1 MSTNSVESGPVAEL
15 DQREQ
20 RLERAE
26 ERVAEFGEEKLQRL
40 ADVYHE
46 FVGVLDRYEDQVTD
60 DGGDVKTNIEFQ
72 SQIAEVSKQLS
83 DDLLLSE
90 TFRECDEYLQQKW
103 FSESDFEHVYEQL
116 DPVSDLVGRL
126 EERDAALEAYRE
138 TRRDVRYRIREL
150 DEEINELERL
160 SRLGNA
166 DLDAPTERLRE
177 PIEAY
182 NDAVTDAFEAF
193 RRNSSAREVLAFVA
207 AMADYPLVPFEH
219 PPEGLLRY
227 VREREPGTET
237 ISQLLAYADYSRSK
251 LDHYVDD
258 PGALKHT
265 IGGKQTFLERLDA
278 APLRIDWPPPAATDL
293 EFRCGE
299 LTAAV
304 NRFAPD
310 AVEPL
315 RDVAALPRETNYERL
330 RNAAQA
336 REELTDVE
344 RDRIATED
352 IEGQLEGLREGDY
365 FRSRIAF
372 SGVSRA
378 DTGV

>member
-46 FVGVLDRYEDQVTD
+46 FVGILDRYEDQVTD
-60 DGGDVKTNIEFQ
+60 DGGDIQTNIEFQ
-72 SQIAEVSKQLS
+72 SQVAEVSKQLS

-166 DLDAPTERLRE
+166 DLDAPTGRLRE

-278 APLRIDWPPPAATDL
+278 APLRIGWPPPAATDL
-293 EFRCGE
+293 EYRCRE

-315 RDVAALPRETNYERL
+315 RDVAALPRERNYERL

-352 IEGQLEGLREGDY
+352 IEGQLGGLREEREHLQGALDEY
-365 FRSRIAF
+365 PER
-372 SGVSRA
+372 
-378 DTGV
+378 

>member
-46 FVGVLDRYEDQVTD
+46 FVGILDRYEDQVTD
-60 DGGDVKTNIEFQ
+60 DGGDIQTNIEFQ
-72 SQIAEVSKQLS
+72 SQVAEVSKQLS

-166 DLDAPTERLRE
+166 DLDAPTGRLRE

-207 AMADYPLVPFEH
+207 AMADYPLVPFEY

-227 VREREPGTET
+227 VGEREPGTET

-278 APLRIDWPPPAATDL
+278 APLRIGWPPPAATDL
-293 EFRCGE
+293 EYRCRE

-315 RDVAALPRETNYERL
+315 RDVAALPRERNYERL

-352 IEGQLEGLREGDY
+352 IEGQLGGLREEREHLQGALDEY
-365 FRSRIAF
+365 PER
-372 SGVSRA
+372 
-378 DTGV
+378 

>member
-46 FVGVLDRYEDQVTD
+46 FVGILDRYEDQVTD
-60 DGGDVKTNIEFQ
+60 DGGDVQTNIEFQ

-166 DLDAPTERLRE
+166 DLDAPTGRLRE

-207 AMADYPLVPFEH
+207 AMADYPLVPFEY

-227 VREREPGTET
+227 VREREPGIET

-278 APLRIDWPPPAATDL
+278 APLRIGWPPPAATDL
-293 EFRCGE
+293 EYRCRE

-315 RDVAALPRETNYERL
+315 RDVAALPRERNYERL

-352 IEGQLEGLREGDY
+352 IEGQLGGLREEREHLQGALDEY
-365 FRSRIAF
+365 PER
-372 SGVSRA
+372 
-378 DTGV
+378 

>member
-46 FVGVLDRYEDQVTD
+46 FVGILDRYEDQVTD
-60 DGGDVKTNIEFQ
+60 DGGDVQTNIEFQ

-166 DLDAPTERLRE
+166 DLDAPTGRLRE

-207 AMADYPLVPFEH
+207 AMADYPLVPFEY

-278 APLRIDWPPPAATDL
+278 APLRIGWPPPAATDL
-293 EFRCGE
+293 EYRCRE

-315 RDVAALPRETNYERL
+315 RDVAALPRERNYERL

-352 IEGQLEGLREGDY
+352 IEGQLGGLREEREHLQGALDEY
-365 FRSRIAF
+365 PER
-372 SGVSRA
+372 
-378 DTGV
+378 

>member
-46 FVGVLDRYEDQVTD
+46 FVGILDRYEDQVTD
-60 DGGDVKTNIEFQ
+60 DGGDIQTNIEFQ
-72 SQIAEVSKQLS
+72 SQVAEVSKQLS

-166 DLDAPTERLRE
+166 DLDAPTGRLRE

-227 VREREPGTET
+227 VGEREPGTET

-278 APLRIDWPPPAATDL
+278 APLRIGWPPPAATDL
-293 EFRCGE
+293 EYRCRE

-315 RDVAALPRETNYERL
+315 RDVAALPRERNYERL

-352 IEGQLEGLREGDY
+352 IEGQLEGLREEREHLQGALDEY
-365 FRSRIAF
+365 PER
-372 SGVSRA
+372 
-378 DTGV
+378 

>member
-46 FVGVLDRYEDQVTD
+46 FVGILDRYEDQVTD
-60 DGGDVKTNIEFQ
+60 DGGDIQTNIEFQ
-72 SQIAEVSKQLS
+72 SQVAEVSKQLS

-166 DLDAPTERLRE
+166 DLDAPTGRLRE

-207 AMADYPLVPFEH
+207 AMADYPLVPFEY

-227 VREREPGTET
+227 VREREPGIET

-278 APLRIDWPPPAATDL
+278 APLRIGWPPPAATDL
-293 EFRCGE
+293 EYRCRE

-315 RDVAALPRETNYERL
+315 RDVAALPRERNYERL

-352 IEGQLEGLREGDY
+352 IEGQIEGLREEREHLQGALDEY
-365 FRSRIAF
+365 PER
-372 SGVSRA
+372 
-378 DTGV
+378 

>member
-40 ADVYHE
+40 AGVYHE

-60 DGGDVKTNIEFQ
+60 DGGDVQTNIEFQ

-90 TFRECDEYLQQKW
+90 TFQECDEYLQQKW

-138 TRRDVRYRIREL
+138 SRRDVRYRIREL

-166 DLDAPTERLRE
+166 DLDAPTGRLRE

-182 NDAVTDAFEAF
+182 NDAVTGAFEAF
-193 RRNSSAREVLAFVA
+193 RRGASAREVLAFVA
-207 AMADYPLVPFEH
+207 AMADYPLVPFER
-219 PPEGLLRY
+219 PPEELLRY
-227 VREREPGTET
+227 AREREPGTET

-278 APLRIDWPPPAATDL
+278 APLRIGWPPPAATDL

-315 RDVAALPRETNYERL
+315 RDVAALPRERNYERL

-352 IEGQLEGLREGDY
+352 IEGQLGGLREEREHLQGALDEY
-365 FRSRIAF
+365 PER
-372 SGVSRA
+372 
-378 DTGV
+378 

>member
-26 ERVAEFGEEKLQRL
+26 ERVAEFGEQKLQRL
-40 ADVYHE
+40 AGVYHE

-60 DGGDVKTNIEFQ
+60 DGGDVQTNIEFQ

-166 DLDAPTERLRE
+166 DLDAPTGRLRE

-207 AMADYPLVPFEH
+207 AMADYPLVPFEY

-227 VREREPGTET
+227 VREREPGIET

-278 APLRIDWPPPAATDL
+278 APLRFGWPPPAATDL
-293 EFRCGE
+293 EYRCRE

-315 RDVAALPRETNYERL
+315 RDVAALPRERNYERL

-352 IEGQLEGLREGDY
+352 IEGQLGGLREEREHLQGALDEY
-365 FRSRIAF
+365 PER
-372 SGVSRA
+372 
-378 DTGV
+378 

>member
-26 ERVAEFGEEKLQRL
+26 ERVAEFGEQKLQRL
-40 ADVYHE
+40 AGVYHE

-60 DGGDVKTNIEFQ
+60 DGGDVQTNIEFQ

-182 NDAVTDAFEAF
+182 NDAVTGAFEAF

-207 AMADYPLVPFEH
+207 AMADYPLVPFER
-219 PPEGLLRY
+219 PPEEVLRY
-227 VREREPGTET
+227 AREREPGTET

-258 PGALKHT
+258 PGALKGT
-265 IGGKQTFLERLDA
+265 IGGKQTYLERLDA

-315 RDVAALPRETNYERL
+315 RDVAALPRERNYERL

-352 IEGQLEGLREGDY
+352 IEGQLEGLREKREHLQGALDEY
-365 FRSRIAF
+365 PER
-372 SGVSRA
+372 
-378 DTGV
+378 

>member
-46 FVGVLDRYEDQVTD
+46 FVGILDRYEDQVTD
-60 DGGDVKTNIEFQ
+60 DGGDVQTNIEFQ

-166 DLDAPTERLRE
+166 DLDAPTGRLRE

-207 AMADYPLVPFEH
+207 AMADYPLVPFEY

-227 VREREPGTET
+227 VGEREPGTET

-278 APLRIDWPPPAATDL
+278 APLRIGWPPPAATDL
-293 EFRCGE
+293 EYRCRE

-315 RDVAALPRETNYERL
+315 RDVAALPRERNYERL

-352 IEGQLEGLREGDY
+352 IEGQLGGLREEREHLQGALDEY
-365 FRSRIAF
+365 PER
-372 SGVSRA
+372 
-378 DTGV
+378 

>member
-46 FVGVLDRYEDQVTD
+46 FVGILDRYEDQVTD
-60 DGGDVKTNIEFQ
+60 DGGDVQTNIEFQ

-138 TRRDVRYRIREL
+138 SRRDVRYRIREL

-166 DLDAPTERLRE
+166 DLDAPTGRLRE

-207 AMADYPLVPFEH
+207 AMADYPLVPFEY

-227 VREREPGTET
+227 VGEREPGTET

-278 APLRIDWPPPAATDL
+278 APLRIGWPPPAATDL
-293 EFRCGE
+293 EYRCRE

-315 RDVAALPRETNYERL
+315 RDVAALPRERNYERL

-352 IEGQLEGLREGDY
+352 IEGQLGGLREEREHLQGALDEY
-365 FRSRIAF
+365 PER
-372 SGVSRA
+372 
-378 DTGV
+378 

>member
-40 ADVYHE
+40 AGVYHE

-60 DGGDVKTNIEFQ
+60 DGGDVQTNIEFQ

-90 TFRECDEYLQQKW
+90 TFQECDEYLQQKW

-177 PIEAY
+177 PV
-182 NDAVTDAFEAF
+182 DC
-193 RRNSSAREVLAFVA
+193 RR
-207 AMADYPLVPFEH
+207 
-219 PPEGLLRY
+219 
-227 VREREPGTET
+227 
-237 ISQLLAYADYSRSK
+237 QL
-251 LDHYVDD
+251 
-258 PGALKHT
+258 
-265 IGGKQTFLERLDA
+265 
-278 APLRIDWPPPAATDL
+278 PAA
-293 EFRCGE
+293 E
-299 LTAAV
+299 LQV
-304 NRFAPD
+304 GRGRRRPVD
-310 AVEPL
+310 PQ
-315 RDVAALPRETNYERL
+315 R
-330 RNAAQA
+330 
-336 REELTDVE
+336 
-344 RDRIATED
+344 
-352 IEGQLEGLREGDY
+352 G
-365 FRSRIAF
+365 
-372 SGVSRA
+372 GV
-378 DTGV
+378 